1 MIFKEISMDSPISW
15 FILCVIACVVLINF
29 IRSIVNELDRNH
41 DESESVWL
49 EIDDKTKFEPI
60 WNVKEEDDE
69 HIS

>member
-1 MIFKEISMDSPISW
+1 MDSPISW

-41 DESESVWL
+41 DESENMWL

-60 WNVKEEDDE
+60 WNVKEDDDE
-69 HIS
+69 YIS

>member
-1 MIFKEISMDSPISW
+1 MDSPISW

-41 DESESVWL
+41 DESESMWL
-49 EIDDKTKFEPI
+49 EIDNKTKFEPI
-60 WNVKEEDDE
+60 WSVKEDDDE

>member
-1 MIFKEISMDSPISW
+1 MDSPISW

-41 DESESVWL
+41 DESENMWL

-60 WNVKEEDDE
+60 WNVKEEDDDE
-69 HIS
+69 YIS

>member
-1 MIFKEISMDSPISW
+1 MFKEICMDSPISW

-41 DESESVWL
+41 DESESMWL

-60 WNVKEEDDE
+60 WNVKEEDDDE
-69 HIS
+69 YIS

>member
-1 MIFKEISMDSPISW
+1 MDSPISW

-41 DESESVWL
+41 DESESMWL

-60 WNVKEEDDE
+60 WNVKEDDAE
-69 HIS
+69 YIS